1 MDGLENAARLLRPKV
16 LLVEDDER
24 LGAITKELLDDDYR
38 VAWVTDG
45 ASGRS
50 ELAKGSF
57 DAAIIDRRLP
67 DMDGLELVRMLRGRG
82 VSLPVL
88 MLTALSSVED
98 IVAGLDDG
106 ANDYVTKPFQFAE
119 LDARLRVLLRGST
132 ANQRAYPIGD
142 WTFLA
147 ESEEVERFDGSRV
160 RLTAAESALLRVLC
174 ASPDHVFSRQ
184 ELLAAAFHPDDV
196 PGTIDTYVSYIR
208 QKTTKELIVTVRGR
222 GYRIGS
228 PEE

>member
-1 MDGLENAARLLRPKV
+1 METIDDPTRLLKAKI
-16 LLVEDDER
+16 LLIEDDER

-38 VAWVTDG
+38 VTWVTDG
-45 ASGRS
+45 SAGRS
-50 ELAKGSF
+50 ELATGSY

-67 DMDGLELVRMLRGRG
+67 DMDGLELVRMLRARG

-132 ANQRAYPIGD
+132 ANQRSYAIGD

-147 ESEEVERFDGSRV
+147 ESEEVERFDGTRI

-174 ASPDHVFSRQ
+174 ASPEHVFSRQ

-196 PGTIDTYVSYIR
+196 LGTIDTYVSYIR
-208 QKTTKELIVTVRGR
+208 QKTTKGLIITVRGR
-222 GYRIGS
+222 GYRIGA

>member
-1 MDGLENAARLLRPKV
+1 MDDLTNAMRLLKPRV
-16 LLVEDDER
+16 LLIEDDER

-38 VAWVTDG
+38 VTWVTDG
-45 ASGRS
+45 AAGRA
-50 ELAKGSF
+50 ELTGGSY

-67 DMDGLELVRMLRGRG
+67 DMDGLEIVRMLRARG

-98 IVAGLDDG
+98 IVTGLDDG
-106 ANDYVTKPFQFAE
+106 ANDYVTKPFQFKE

-132 ANQRAYPIGD
+132 ANQKSYPIGD

-147 ESEEVERFDGSRV
+147 ESEEIERFDGTRV

-184 ELLAAAFHPDDV
+184 ELLSAAFHPDDV
-196 PGTIDTYVSYIR
+196 LGTIDTYVSYIR
-208 QKTTKELIVTVRGR
+208 QKTTKDLIVTVRGR

>member
-1 MDGLENAARLLRPKV
+1 MRMLRPKV
-16 LLVEDDER
+16 LLIEDDER

-38 VAWVTDG
+38 VTWVTDG
-45 ASGRS
+45 GSGRR
-50 ELAKGSF
+50 ELTTGAY

-67 DMDGLELVRMLRGRG
+67 DMDGLELVRMLRARG

-98 IVAGLDDG
+98 IVTGLDDG
-106 ANDYVTKPFQFAE
+106 ANDYVTKPFQFKE
-119 LDARLRVLLRGST
+119 LDARLRVLLRGSA
-132 ANQRAYPIGD
+132 ANQRAYAIGD

-147 ESEEVERFDGSRV
+147 ESEEMERFDGTRV

-196 PGTIDTYVSYIR
+196 LGTIDTYVSYIR
-208 QKTTKELIVTVRGR
+208 QKTAKDVIVTVRGR
-222 GYRIGS
+222 GYRIGT